1 MGVPAVIRRAERK
14 NLMKAAYIDAFGGP
28 EVIRFGEM
36 PKPTPQADEI
46 LVRNRIIGV
55 GKPDFLVRSG
65 NDPYL
70 EKALPGL
77 IIGNESAGIVEKVGA
92 DVKNIKPGDAVAVLN
107 ATGCGSHAEY
117 SCSKEQYAIKLPE
130 GIEPEMVPGVLNLQ
144 VAYALLFD
152 AGRLGEGDSMYISGA
167 AGGIGTTMVQMAKA
181 AGVRVI
187 ASASNEEKCD
197 ALRKLGADTVFNYK
211 EKDEKA
217 IILEATE
224 GRGANVIYDQIAGKA
239 LAGKFDSLAD
249 FGQII
254 LYNWLNG
261 SPELPQLDTIIKC
274 AWHAQAIRSFSFHV
288 FDDKPEKRMAN
299 ADKCFD
305 MVRDGRVR
313 PYVCKDFP
321 LEEARAAHELLD
333 SGKAIGKIIM
343 HP

>member
-1 MGVPAVIRRAERK
+1 
-14 NLMKAAYIDAFGGP
+14 MKAAYINAFGGP
-28 EVIRFGEM
+28 EQILFGDM
-36 PKPTPQADEI
+36 PRPKPESDEI
-46 LVRNRIIGV
+46 LVHNRIIGV

-70 EKALPGL
+70 AKALPGL
-77 IIGNESAGIVEKVGA
+77 IIGNESAGIVEEVGA
-92 DVKNIKPGDAVAVLN
+92 DVRDIRPGDKVAVLN

-117 SCSKEQYAIKLPE
+117 SCVKEQYAIRLPE
-130 GIEPEMVPGVLNLQ
+130 GVEPEMVPGVLNLQ

-152 AGRLGEGDSMYISGA
+152 AGRLAEGDSMYISGA

-181 AGVRVI
+181 AGIQVI
-187 ASASNEEKCD
+187 ASASSDEKCEV
-197 ALRKLGADTVFNYK
+197 LKQLGADTVFHYREN
-211 EKDEKA
+211 EEKA
-217 IILEATE
+217 IVLETTD
-224 GRGANVIYDQIAGKA
+224 GRGADVIFDQTAGKEMA
-239 LAGKFDSLAD
+239 DRFDFLAD

-274 AWHAQAIRSFSFHV
+274 AWHAQAIRAFSFHV
-288 FDDKPEKRMAN
+288 FDDKPERRRAN
-299 ADKCFD
+299 AAKCFD
-305 MVRDGRVR
+305 MIRDGRVK
-313 PYVCKDFP
+313 PFVCKDFP

>member
-1 MGVPAVIRRAERK
+1 
-14 NLMKAAYIDAFGGP
+14 MKAAYINEFGGP
-28 EVIRFGEM
+28 DVIKFGEM
-36 PKPTPQADEI
+36 PKPSPEADEI

-55 GKPDFLVRSG
+55 GKPDYLVRSG

-70 EKALPGL
+70 EEALAGGL
-77 IIGNESAGIVEKVGA
+77 IIGNESAGVVEAVGS
-92 DVKNIKPGDAVAVLN
+92 DVKDIKPGDKVAVLN

-130 GIEPEMVPGVLNLQ
+130 GVEPEMVPGVLNLQ

-152 AGRLGEGDSMYISGA
+152 AGRLTEGDSMYISGA

-181 AGVRVI
+181 AGIKVI
-187 ASASNEEKCD
+187 ASASTEEKCNV
-197 ALRKLGADTVFNYK
+197 LRQLGADTVFNYK
-211 EKDEKA
+211 EDDEKTA
-217 IILEATE
+217 VLEATE
-224 GRGANVIYDQIAGKA
+224 GKGADVIYDQTAGKE
-239 LAGKFDSLAD
+239 LAGRFDYLAD

-288 FDDKPEKRMAN
+288 FDNKTERRLAN
-299 ADKCFD
+299 AGKCFD
-305 MVRDGRVR
+305 MIRDGRVR

-321 LEEARAAHELLD
+321 LEQAKAAHELLD
-333 SGKAIGKIIM
+333 SGNAIGKIIM

>member
-1 MGVPAVIRRAERK
+1 
-14 NLMKAAYIDAFGGP
+14 MKAAYINSFGGP
-28 EVIRFGEM
+28 DVIQYGDV
-36 PKPTPQADEI
+36 PKPVPAADEI
-46 LVRNRIIGV
+46 LVRNRLIGV

-70 EKALPGL
+70 AKSLPGL
-77 IIGNESAGIVEKVGA
+77 VIGNESAGVVEEVGS
-92 DVKNIKPGDAVAVLN
+92 DVKEIRPGDKVAVLN

-117 SCSKEQYAIKLPE
+117 SCAKEQYAIKLPD
-130 GIEPEMVPGVLNLQ
+130 GVEPEMVPGVLNLQ

-152 AGRLGEGDSMYISGA
+152 AGKLSEGGCMYISGA

-181 AGVRVI
+181 SGIRVI
-187 ASASNEEKCD
+187 ASASNAEKCTV
-197 ALRKLGADTVFNYK
+197 LRQLGADTVFNYK
-211 EKDEKA
+211 EEDEKEV
-217 IILEATE
+217 ILDATN
-224 GRGANVIYDQIAGKA
+224 GIGADVIYDQTAGKE
-239 LAGKFDSLAD
+239 LAGKLDYLAD

-261 SPELPQLDTIIKC
+261 SPELPQLETIIKC

-288 FDDKPEKRMAN
+288 YDNKKEKRLAN
-299 ADKCFD
+299 AAKCFD
-305 MVRDGRVR
+305 MIRDGRVK

-321 LEEARAAHELLD
+321 LTEAKAAHELLD